1 MEDDDS
7 VDYQAV
13 NNATVPNK
21 FSIPNIEELL
31 DELNEATY
39 FAKIDIEASYHHI
52 KMHEHDVLK
61 QPSKLTKDIVGL
73 QLCHLGRVNKCPEP
87 LSNAL

>member
-1 MEDDDS
+1 
-7 VDYQAV
+7 
-13 NNATVPNK
+13 
-21 FSIPNIEELL
+21 LL